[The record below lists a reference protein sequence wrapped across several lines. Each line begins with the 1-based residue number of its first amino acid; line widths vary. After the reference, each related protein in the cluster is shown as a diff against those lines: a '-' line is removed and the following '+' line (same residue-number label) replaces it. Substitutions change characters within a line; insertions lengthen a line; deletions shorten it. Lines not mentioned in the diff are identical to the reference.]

1 VLVVE
6 ASRADRV
13 RASERAWWRR
23 LPLLLWR
30 PREAFSALDDSDET
44 AEALQEPIV
53 AVTILAGIGMFLSTA
68 TAGRL
73 FDDREFD
80 WLLIGVEALLA
91 GVLVAAQNYW
101 LGGAAL
107 LIGLRSTGSMSRYRT
122 ARHIVGL
129 ATAPFVLAL
138 LVVWP
143 VRLAVFGHDLF
154 RRGGSDEGA
163 SGAVLAV
170 VDSLFVAWALALLVV
185 GVRTVER
192 WSWLRSAGAAAF
204 AAALFALLV
213 LAAVYA

>member
-1 VLVVE
+1 M
-6 ASRADRV
+6 ATRAEQI

-23 LPLLLWR
+23 LPRLLIR
-30 PREAFSALDDSDET
+30 PREVYSALDDSDET

-73 FDDREFD
+73 FDEYEFD
-80 WLLIGVEALLA
+80 WVLVLVEAFLA
-91 GVLVAAQNYW
+91 GTLVALQNYW

-107 LIGLRSTGSMSRYRT
+107 LIGLRSTGSMSRYRM
-122 ARHIVGL
+122 ARHLVGL
-129 ATAPFVLAL
+129 ATTPFVLAL

-143 VRLAVFGHDLF
+143 VRLAIFGSDLF
-154 RRGGSDEGA
+154 RSGGSDEGA
-163 SGAVLAV
+163 SGVVLAV
-170 VDSLFVAWALALLVV
+170 VDGLFVAWALALLVV
-185 GVRTVER
+185 GVRTVQQ
-192 WSWLRSAGAAAF
+192 WSWLRSLAAAAF